1 MTYNVFGGTLT
12 LLYLSILLC
21 AEVVRQGVPDHGALH
36 SEIRMLGG
44 QQWIADVVA
53 SVGWQRSAVIVL
65 SVGRC
70 QNVVSILSH

>member
-21 AEVVRQGVPDHGALH
+21 AEVVRQGVPDHGALL

-44 QQWIADVVA
+44 QQ
-53 SVGWQRSAVIVL
+53 
-65 SVGRC
+65 
-70 QNVVSILSH
+70 